1 LVTIETGWA
10 GFQGEQK
17 MNPIAS
23 VIPADTE
30 NSSAPADGPASNLL
44 SFASGVGVDDAFAN
58 LGVPYGETDTPAHAY
73 TTFLSAVGVDDVFA
87 NASVAG
93 ANAGIGDPITTLGQ
107 TGDQVAAGTVP
118 AGADNLGVL
127 GDQGL
132 DNITSTSGVVPAGAL
147 GIGGALGGDNGVL
160 GLGPSI
166 ATSGDGSGPV
176 SNLLS
181 FASGVGVDDAFANLG
196 VPYGQTDTPEHTY
209 VTFLSA
215 TGVDDVFANAAG
227 VGAVAGIGDPVPIVG
242 NAGDD
247 IAGGQF
253 QFPALGGTGADSLV
267 GEVGHLAD
275 LPAAGGAIDA
285 LPLAAGADAPDL
297 AATAEPLV
305 GDSAHIIPDTPL
317 GGHLL

>member
-1 LVTIETGWA
+1 
-10 GFQGEQK
+10 
-17 MNPIAS
+17 M
-23 VIPADTE
+23 
-30 NSSAPADGPASNLL
+30 
-44 SFASGVGVDDAFAN
+44 
-58 LGVPYGETDTPAHAY
+58 
-73 TTFLSAVGVDDVFA
+73 
-87 NASVAG
+87 
-93 ANAGIGDPITTLGQ
+93 
-107 TGDQVAAGTVP
+107 
-118 AGADNLGVL
+118 L

-166 ATSGDGSGPV
+166 AASGDGSRPV

-267 GEVGHLAD
+267 GEVGNLAD
-275 LPAAGGAIDA
+275 LPAEAERSTRCRWRREPTHQISPR
-285 LPLAAGADAPDL
+285 LPSRSL
-297 AATAEPLV
+297 ATAHTLFR
-305 GDSAHIIPDTPL
+305 TPL